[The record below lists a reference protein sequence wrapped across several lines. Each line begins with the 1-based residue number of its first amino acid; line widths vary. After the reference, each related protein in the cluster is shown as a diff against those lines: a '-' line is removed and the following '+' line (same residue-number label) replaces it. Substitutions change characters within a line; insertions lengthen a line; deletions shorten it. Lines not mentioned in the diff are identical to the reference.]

1 MRATSSDLHPS
12 LVAPPV
18 SYVRA
23 VLVGVA
29 GMVVGM
35 LYALLIGPAFGVI
48 VGVPTA
54 IAVAW
59 MRNRGKAVRVVR
71 QVAALMA
78 GGAMLLLVVLGLGNS
93 AEVST
98 AGSEP
103 ENVSLGWVVPL
114 SAALW
119 SAGWAYLLSVWRP
132 PVVVEVDKSE
142 RDSEQRPE

>member
-1 MRATSSDLHPS
+1 MCTVLWFAFYGAENLATDL
-12 LVAPPV
+12 L
-18 SYVRA
+18 
-23 VLVGVA
+23 A

-35 LYALLIGPAFGVI
+35 VYALLIGPTFGV
-48 VGVPTA
+48 VAGVPTA

-59 MRNRGKAVRVVR
+59 MRNRGKPVRVVR

-78 GGAMLLLVVLGLGNS
+78 GAGMLLLVVLGLGNG

-119 SAGWAYLLSVWRP
+119 SAAWAYLLSVWRP
-132 PVVVEVDKSE
+132 PVVVSVDEADHGS
-142 RDSEQRPE
+142 DQRPG